1 MSPVGVT
8 GERESKRLSFL
19 HLGSARRRRNGNPSR
34 GGQDSHSGKGRSK
47 KTENRKPGKKPENR
61 TQEPGGNSKTKRR
74 KPERPRSRTK
84 EPGGNP
90 KKGTCDEKR
99 AEKRGRPTKSPPQA
113 KITPVGAISDRG
125 EHVRPNSS
133 DCLLYRQFRPPAGLL
148 YRLRDKSRASTPSNV
163 SRTGSIRPS
172 ASNVIRSM
180 HTCR

>member
-1 MSPVGVT
+1 MPTDQKVTGLSPVGVT

-47 KTENRKPGKKPENR
+47 KTEKPKTGKAPKPDEGTGR
-61 TQEPGGNSKTKRR
+61 EPEKRDMRR
-74 KPERPRSRTK
+74 KARR
-84 EPGGNP
+84 
-90 KKGTCDEKR
+90 KKGC
-99 AEKRGRPTKSPPQA
+99 PTKSPPQA
-113 KITPVGAISDRG
+113 KITPVGDCSDRG
-125 EHVRPNSS
+125 ESVRPNSS

>member
-1 MSPVGVT
+1 MPTDQKVTGLSPVGVT

-47 KTENRKPGKKPENR
+47 KTEKPKTGKEARKPDTGTGR
-61 TQEPGGNSKTKRR
+61 EP
-74 KPERPRSRTK
+74 
-84 EPGGNP
+84 
-90 KKGTCDEKR
+90 
-99 AEKRGRPTKSPPQA
+99 EKRGRPTKSPPQA
-113 KITPVGAISDRG
+113 KITPVGAIPDRG

>member
-1 MSPVGVT
+1 MPTDQKVTGLSPVGVT

-47 KTENRKPGKKPENR
+47 KTEKPKTGKKPKA
-61 TQEPGGNSKTKRR
+61 GRR

-99 AEKRGRPTKSPPQA
+99 DEKRGCPTKSPPQA
-113 KITPVGAISDRG
+113 KITPVGDCPDRG

>member
-19 HLGSARRRRNGNPSR
+19 HLGRARRRRNGNPSR

-47 KTENRKPGKKPENR
+47 KTEKPKTGKAPGNRAQKTGKAPKPDEVTGRKP
-61 TQEPGGNSKTKRR
+61 
-74 KPERPRSRTK
+74 
-84 EPGGNP
+84 
-90 KKGTCDEKR
+90 
-99 AEKRGRPTKSPPQA
+99 EKRGRPTKSPPQA
-113 KITPVGAISDRG
+113 KITPVGDCSDRG

-133 DCLLYRQFRPPAGLL
+133 NGLLYRQFRPPAGLL

>member
-1 MSPVGVT
+1 MPTDQKVTGLSPVGVT

-19 HLGSARRRRNGNPSR
+19 HLGRARRRRNGNPSR

-47 KTENRKPGKKPENR
+47 KTEKPKTGKEARKPD
-61 TQEPGGNSKTKRR
+61 T
-74 KPERPRSRTK
+74 
-84 EPGGNP
+84 
-90 KKGTCDEKR
+90 GTGREL
-99 AEKRGRPTKSPPQA
+99 EKRGCPTKSPPQA
-113 KITPVGAISDRG
+113 KITPVGDCSDRG

>member
-1 MSPVGVT
+1 MPTDQKVTGLSPVGVT

-47 KTENRKPGKKPENR
+47 KTEKPKTGKEARKPDTGTGRELENQAQKTGKAPKPDEV
-61 TQEPGGNSKTKRR
+61 TGR
-74 KPERPRSRTK
+74 KPE
-84 EPGGNP
+84 
-90 KKGTCDEKR
+90 
-99 AEKRGRPTKSPPQA
+99 KRGCPTKSPPQA
-113 KITPVGAISDRG
+113 KITPVGDCSDRG

-163 SRTGSIRPS
+163 SRTGSIRSS